1 MQQERKKLPN
11 FAAGMKKCCHI
22 MLSLLLSMT
31 ILFIGSGVT
40 ITRCAHT
47 GTLKV
52 MTVFDSGAMG
62 NMSCSMRSASPLCS
76 AKNAPCMTVEHMEL
90 SPTNMAQ
97 TVNYDFHVIQPLLV
111 VLPSLVAEWLV
122 ITKNK
127 AEVRFA
133 PEVWKSPPRDYLNL
147 IQVLLI

>member
-1 MQQERKKLPN
+1 MQQDRRKTPI

-22 MLSLLLSMT
+22 MLSVLLSMT

-52 MTVFDSGAMG
+52 MTVFNSGAMG
-62 NMSCSMRSASPLCS
+62 DMSCSM
-76 AKNAPCMTVEHMEL
+76 NAPCMTMEHVEL
-90 SPTNMAQ
+90 SPTNVAQ
-97 TVNYDFHVIQPLLV
+97 TVSYDFHVFLPLLA
-111 VLPSLVAEWLV
+111 VLPSLVAEWFV
-122 ITKNK
+122 MTENK
-127 AEVRFA
+127 AEVQFA
-133 PEVWKSPPRDYLNL
+133 PEVWKSPPRDYLNF

>member
-1 MQQERKKLPN
+1 MCT
-11 FAAGMKKCCHI
+11 FATGMKKCCHI

-31 ILFIGSGVT
+31 ILFIGSGFN

-47 GTLKV
+47 GTIKV
-52 MTVFDSGAMG
+52 MTVFNNGAMG
-62 NMSCSMRSASPLCS
+62 DMSCSMNS
-76 AKNAPCMTVEHMEL
+76 PCMTVEHVEL

-97 TVNYDFHVIQPLLV
+97 TVTYDFHVFQPLLA

-122 ITKNK
+122 TTENK
-127 AEVRFA
+127 AEVQFA
-133 PEVWKSPPRDYLNL
+133 PEVWKSPPRDYLNF